1 MDDSAALFDSSAGL
15 IHELFEQRARSCPDA
30 IAVTYKGQQLSYR
43 ELNTR
48 SSQLASYLRKHGAHP
63 DDRIAICVER
73 SLEMVIGLL
82 GILKAGAAYV
92 PLDSSYPAERLRYMI
107 EDCEPVLL
115 LTQGHLRT
123 ALPPI
128 DFPILSLDVD
138 WSTVESISG
147 EESDDSPVQ
156 MTPANLAYVI
166 YTSGSTGVPKGV
178 MVEHRNVTR
187 FLTAFHEWFP
197 VDPTRVWAQFHSF
210 SFDVSVVELWG
221 ALLSGAR
228 LVMVSYATSRFPR
241 DLHMLLSNEAVS
253 VLCQTPSAFRRLIA
267 ARADCDH
274 PLSLDTVI
282 LAGEALQLR
291 SLDTW
296 YEREENQRTRIVNMY
311 GPTEATVYATY
322 QPVRSS
328 DQDPHGGSVIGT
340 ALSNSRICI
349 LDENREP
356 VPTGV
361 VGEIYIGGAGV
372 ARGYLNRPDLTAERF
387 VVDPMGPKRA
397 RMYRSGDLGL
407 WRADGTVEYRGRN
420 DSQVKVRGFRI
431 ELGEVES
438 YLVALKGVHE
448 AVAVVRPDS
457 VGEARLVAYLTAN
470 AGAKLAASE
479 LRGELLRRLP
489 VHMVPTDFVILQQF
503 PLNSSGKI
511 DRKALPEPDRVSA
524 RDATSLRTPKRAGAE
539 GPHTQLPLE
548 EQTQITIAPRR

>member
-1 MDDSAALFDSSAGL
+1 MVMEDSAAL
-15 IHELFEQRARSCPDA
+15 IHERFEQRAQLCPDA
-30 IAVTYKGQQLSYR
+30 IAVSYKGQQLTYR
-43 ELNTR
+43 ELSTR
-48 SSQLASYLRKHGAHP
+48 SSQLARYLRQNGALP
-63 DDRIAICVER
+63 DDRVAICLER
-73 SLEMVIGLL
+73 GLEMVIGLL

-107 EDCEPVLL
+107 EDCKPVLL

-123 ALPPI
+123 TLPHTSTPVLTF
-128 DFPILSLDVD
+128 DAD
-138 WSTVESISG
+138 WSAVESISG
-147 EESDDSPVQ
+147 EKSDEGPVQ

-178 MVEHRNVTR
+178 MVEHRHVTQ
-187 FLTAFHEWFP
+187 FLTAFEEW
-197 VDPTRVWAQFHSF
+197 VHIDSATVWAQFHSF

-241 DLHMLLSNEAVS
+241 DLHTLLSNETVS

-267 ARADCDH
+267 ARADCDP
-274 PLSLDTVI
+274 PLSLNTVI

-291 SLDTW
+291 SLSPW
-296 YEREENQRTRIVNMY
+296 YERAENHRTQLVNMY

-322 QPVRSS
+322 QPVRST
-328 DQDPHGGSVIGT
+328 DQDPHGGSVIGV
-340 ALSNSRICI
+340 ALSNSRISI

-356 VPTGV
+356 VPTGI

-387 VVDPMGPKRA
+387 VADPTGPQGA

-438 YLVALKGVHE
+438 HLAALKGVHE
-448 AVAVVRPDS
+448 AVAVVRQDS
-457 VGEARLVAYLTAN
+457 TGEAQLVAYLTAN
-470 AGAKLAASE
+470 AGEKLTASE
-479 LRGELLRRLP
+479 LRGSLLRRLP
-489 VHMVPTDFVILQQF
+489 VHMVPTDFVVLQQF

-511 DRKALPEPDRVSA
+511 DRKAL
-524 RDATSLRTPKRAGAE
+524 LF
-539 GPHTQLPLE
+539 Q
-548 EQTQITIAPRR
+548 

>member
-1 MDDSAALFDSSAGL
+1 MVMEDSAAPFDSSAEL
-15 IHELFEQRARSCPDA
+15 IHELFEQRAQSCPDA
-30 IAVTYKGQQLSYR
+30 IAVSYKGQQLTYR
-43 ELNTR
+43 ELDAR
-48 SSQLASYLRKHGAHP
+48 SSQLADYLRKQGTLP

-82 GILKAGAAYV
+82 GALKAGAAYV

-107 EDCEPVLL
+107 EDCDPVLL
-115 LTQGHLRT
+115 LTQGHLRA
-123 ALPPI
+123 ALP
-128 DFPILSLDVD
+128 DTGVPILALDAD
-138 WSTVESISG
+138 WSAVEKLQKVDG
-147 EESDDSPVQ
+147 PVQ

-178 MVEHRNVTR
+178 MVEHRHVTQ
-187 FLTAFHEWFP
+187 FLTAFHEWFD
-197 VDPTRVWAQFHSF
+197 VGPTTVWAQFHSF

-228 LVMVSYATSRFPR
+228 LVMISYATSRFPT
-241 DLHMLLSNEAVS
+241 DLYTLLANEAVS

-267 ARADCDH
+267 AQADSDH
-274 PLSLDTVI
+274 ALSLEAVI

-291 SLDTW
+291 ALSPW
-296 YEREENQRTRIVNMY
+296 YEREENHRTQIVNMY

-322 QPVRSS
+322 QPVRST
-328 DQDPHGGSVIGT
+328 DQDPHGGSVIGV
-340 ALSNSRICI
+340 ALSNSRIAI

-356 VPTGV
+356 VPTGS

-387 VVDPMGPKRA
+387 VADPTGPQGA

-438 YLVALKGVHE
+438 HLASLKGVHE
-448 AVAVVRPDS
+448 AVAVVRLDS
-457 VGEARLVAYLTAN
+457 AGEARLVAYLTAS
-470 AGAKLAASE
+470 AGAKLAAAE

-511 DRKALPEPDRVSA
+511 DRKTLPEPDRVGIH
-524 RDATSLRTPKRAGAE
+524 RELGYRG
-539 GPHTQLPLE
+539 
-548 EQTQITIAPRR
+548 